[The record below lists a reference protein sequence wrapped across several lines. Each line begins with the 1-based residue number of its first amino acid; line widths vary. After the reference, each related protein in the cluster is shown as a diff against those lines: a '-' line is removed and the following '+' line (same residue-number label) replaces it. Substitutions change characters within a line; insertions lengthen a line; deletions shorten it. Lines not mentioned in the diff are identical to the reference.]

1 MKSLL
6 VFAAGILARA
16 ISAVAQSYAD
26 WLLCKVAGGMEA
38 GTSFLADLVVF
49 VQTLLQEMAGQICGR
64 RSVPSRSWEE
74 EEYHEQRYGR

>member
-38 GTSFLADLVVF
+38 GTSFLSDLVLF
-49 VQTLLQEMAGQICGR
+49 VQTLLQEMARQICGR
-64 RSVPSRSWEE
+64 HTAAALYYE
-74 EEYHEQRYGR
+74 EEYRERERWR